1 MNSLEVFI
9 QHRVSEC
16 ILGGRHSSQRDWVA
30 GLGFQEE
37 TEPTPD
43 ESRDLQRCGEG

>member
-1 MNSLEVFI
+1 MNSLEVFLEL
-9 QHRVSEC
+9 RVPDC
-16 ILGGRHSSQRDWVA
+16 ILGARHSSKRDWVS

-43 ESRDLQRCGEG
+43 KSRDLQRCGEG